1 MPSIK
6 RFYVMSNGNNYAKS
20 KNSERTETRADTLE
34 EVLSRPGTR
43 EALKVIHGWR
53 EQDGVFVPPRSISTK
68 G

>member
-43 EALKVIHGWR
+43 EALSSNTLGSRQGKLIRHAN
-53 EQDGVFVPPRSISTK
+53 D
-68 G
+68 